1 MKLKS
6 IFFSFLFLISFNAY
20 SQNVDEIKIKGL
32 SNISRGT
39 VLSHINIETGDAIP
53 DKTKIKQISSS
64 LLNTELFQSVS
75 IELIDSTLVILVK
88 ENPIIQF
95 FDFIGYKEDAVLSED
110 IITDIKNNSNL
121 KTGKIFI
128 KKNLDK
134 LIEELKS
141 LYIDN
146 AFYKANIKVSS
157 KLDEQNRIGIELQF
171 DEGEQAL
178 INKMEIKG
186 NKFFNQEELLD
197 LFDIGEPDFF
207 IINYFTERDQF
218 NKQSFYAGI
227 ESIKKKYTDEGF
239 LDVSIT
245 ENKVLY
251 NDKTDSINISIKIS
265 EGNQYKLG
273 EIIFLGDF
281 LDFNPSNLR
290 EQILLKDGDTFRRS
304 IVVDGV
310 KKITK
315 LFQDKG
321 YAYAKTQLQVKLV
334 ENTNLLTVN
343 IVVDPDEKIL
353 INRINISGNHRT
365 QDNVIRR
372 QMRLLEGS
380 YYSKQDLLDSINRIK
395 RLGYFSDVSYDL
407 KRQLANRDLVDV
419 FISVTEQKTGEISI
433 GLAHSNSTGSSV
445 TAGIKQNNIFGT
457 GNTFDASL
465 SNSDAVEQMSFYF
478 KNPYIN
484 NAGHSLSYGITNKI
498 VNASDLDTSDYTL
511 DETGFSFGYGVPTSR
526 DSSVFSELKL
536 SSVNLKCGNSL
547 KLYDEVNQC
556 NANDDIDF
564 TTSFSYVENSLND
577 FYFPT
582 DGSKTSVK
590 TTIGLP
596 VADFNYYLFETSYT
610 GYSPILDNKILKYSS
625 RFKTG
630 TGYAGDELPFYKRFF
645 EGGSSSVRG
654 FDFNSLG
661 AKYATTNEPKGG
673 ELSWISS
680 IAVAAPGSYVGIKNQ
695 NIRISAFI
703 DGGLIGEEQS
713 DFDLTEM
720 RVSSGLALNWLTPI
734 GPIGIHYAIPLV
746 KKNGDLTKTFSFA
759 LGTSF

>member
-1 MKLKS
+1 MKFKS
-6 IFFSFLFLISFNAY
+6 IFFSFLVLISFNTF
-20 SQNVDEIKIKGL
+20 SQNIVEIKIKGL

-39 VLSHINIETGDAIP
+39 VLSYINIETGDSIP
-53 DKTKIKQISSS
+53 DEPNIKQISSS

-75 IELIDSTLVILVK
+75 TELNDSTLVISVK

-95 FDFIGYKEDAVLSED
+95 FDFIGYKEDAVLNED
-110 IITDIKNNSNL
+110 IIKDIKNNSNL

-134 LIEELKS
+134 LLGELKS

-146 AFYKANIKVSS
+146 AFYKANIKVAST
-157 KLDEQNRIGIELQF
+157 LDEQNRIGIELQF

-186 NKFFNQEELLD
+186 NKIFDQEDLLD

-218 NKQSFYAGI
+218 NKQAFTAGI
-227 ESIKKKYTDEGF
+227 ESIKKKYNDEGF

-245 ENKVLY
+245 EKKVLY
-251 NDKTDSINISIKIS
+251 NEKTDSINVSIKIS

-273 EIIFLGDF
+273 EIIFSGNL
-281 LDFNPSNLR
+281 LDFNPSHLR

-304 IVVDGV
+304 IVLDGV

-321 YAYAKTQLQVKLV
+321 YAYATTQLQVKLI
-334 ENTNLLTVN
+334 ENTNLLTVS
-343 IVVDPDEKIL
+343 IVTNPDEKIL

-372 QMRLLEGS
+372 QIRLLEGS

-407 KRQLANRDLVDV
+407 KRQLDNSDLVDM
-419 FISVTEQKTGEISI
+419 FISITEQKTGEVSL
-433 GLAHSNSTGSSV
+433 GVSHSNSTGAAI
-445 TAGIKQNNIFGT
+445 TAGLSQNNIFGT
-457 GNTFDASL
+457 GNTFDARL
-465 SNSDAVEQMSFYF
+465 SNSDAVEEMSFYF

-484 NAGHSLSYGITNKI
+484 NAGHSLSYGVTNKR
-498 VNASDLDTSDYTL
+498 VNAADLDTSAYTL
-511 DETGFSFGYGVPTSR
+511 DETGFSLGYGIPTSA
-526 DSSVFSELKL
+526 SSRIFSEIKATSLDL
-536 SSVNLKCGNSL
+536 QCGSSL
-547 KLYDEVNQC
+547 KLYDEVSQC
-556 NANDDIDF
+556 NANEDLDLS
-564 TTSFSYVENSLND
+564 TSISYTKNTLND

-582 DGSKTSVK
+582 DGLKTILKTS
-590 TTIGLP
+590 IGLP
-596 VADFNYYLFETSYT
+596 IADFNYYLIETSIV
-610 GYSPILDNKILKYSS
+610 GYKPILDKKVFKYSS

-661 AKYATTNEPKGG
+661 AKYATTNKPKGG

-680 IAVAAPGSYVGIKNQ
+680 VGIGAPASLVGIDNE
-695 NIRISAFI
+695 NMRVSAFI

-713 DFDLTEM
+713 DFDLTEF
-720 RVSSGLALNWLTPI
+720 RLSSGVAFSWLTPI
-734 GPIGIHYAIPLV
+734 GPIGIHYALPVI
-746 KKNGDLTKTFSFA
+746 KKENDLTSSFSFN